1 MLLDKIATCHVTV
14 TEIPP
19 TSVTINPEFAKL
31 ESGTQLTLTATVLP
45 EDATDKVVT
54 WESTNSA
61 VATVSS
67 EGIVTAVAPG
77 ECFITATCRD
87 NQATCHIIVVDHFIY
102 VSLDEHNVRLLPNH
116 MITLTPS
123 VIPEG
128 TNLVVTSS
136 NPTVAAAR
144 MANGIIQVV
153 GITEGKTVISVNSTD
168 GYAEAD
174 SCVVTVYTERGDVNC
189 DGFINISDVTSLV
202 NRLLTGQSAN
212 ISEVN
217 ADANNDGQLS
227 IADVTRLI
235 NHLLSGNELDPKEEP
250 GNDGLSITSSVP
262 MVALSP
268 WERHPS
274 KALSAPGI
282 E

>member
-1 MLLDKIATCHVTV
+1 
-14 TEIPP
+14 
-19 TSVTINPEFAKL
+19 
-31 ESGTQLTLTATVLP
+31 
-45 EDATDKVVT
+45 
-54 WESTNSA
+54 
-61 VATVSS
+61 
-67 EGIVTAVAPG
+67 
-77 ECFITATCRD
+77 
-87 NQATCHIIVVDHFIY
+87 
-102 VSLDEHNVRLLPNH
+102 
-116 MITLTPS
+116 
-123 VIPEG
+123 
-128 TNLVVTSS
+128 
-136 NPTVAAAR
+136 